1 MSKSLVFVA
10 LLATLSVATS
20 AVARSQEPPPIT
32 KQNKVTVTATIKA
45 IDAATRSV
53 TLHAENGDEDTF
65 TVGPE
70 VVRFDQLK
78 VGDTIK
84 ASYYESLVFQVLKP
98 GAPAAPSGTD
108 LAAGRLKAVPGGAI
122 GRQETTTVT
131 VKAVDVNVPSITVTT
146 ADGRTLTRKIAE
158 KKNLD
163 GVKAGDKI
171 EITFTQA
178 VVVSAEAA
186 KK

>member
-10 LLATLSVATS
+10 LLATLPVAAAAAAQTP
-20 AVARSQEPPPIT
+20 APIT

-45 IDAATRSV
+45 INAATRSV
-53 TLHAENGDEDTF
+53 TLKAENGDEDTF

-98 GAPAAPSGTD
+98 GAPAPPAGTG
-108 LAAGRLKAVPGGAI
+108 LAAGRLKDTPGGVI
-122 GRQETTTVT
+122 GKQETTTVT